1 MHSAAKWLVATNERI
16 PNSFDSDS
24 SLFPI
29 AGDLSSKHSFHVIST
44 KSRHF
49 VDIFPWSAT
58 VFSLIVLI
66 FPNRL
71 WWNRC
76 DYATKL
82 PLNWGTKF
90 RNERKKNGF
99 QRIELRRQS
108 FTTHRLWLEMLRHNR
123 TFSNGISFQHSIW
136 LWFHFHPPVPTPP
149 NSTEPISSCQN
160 RDFIHWYQY

>member
-90 RNERKKNGF
+90 RNEKKNGF

-123 TFSNGISFQHSIW
+123 TFFKRNFFSTFDLIVISSSS
-136 LWFHFHPPVPTPP
+136 PCSTPP